1 MIPYT
6 YILTHLPS
14 GKQYYGVRTANKL
27 PPKDDLWNTYFSCG
41 VRVKQLIKTDG
52 KNSFSVKIDKTFVTA
67 EEAIK
72 YEKQYLES
80 LNLPNDHWLNL
91 NISGA
96 IVETPEVTERRRKAQ
111 TGKKHSSESRKKRSE
126 AMKKFWS
133 IESNKQ
139 KALGANNHWYGKTH
153 SDDTKHK
160 LSKLASS
167 RPRKPHSEETKQK
180 MSAPRSPYVLLCCS
194 HCGKEGR
201 GGNMTRYHFNNCK
214 KYQSDL

>member
-41 VRVKQLIKTDG
+41 VKVKQLIKTDG
-52 KNSFSVKIDKTFVTA
+52 KNSFAVKIDKTFATA

-80 LNLPNDHWLNL
+80 LNLPNDNWLNL

-96 IVETPEVTERRRKAQ
+96 IVETSEVTERRRKAQ
-111 TGKKHSSESRKKRSE
+111 TGKKHSAESCKKRSE

-139 KALGANNHWYGKTH
+139 KALGTNNHWYGKTH
-153 SDDTKHK
+153 SNETKNK
-160 LSKLASS
+160 LSILASL
-167 RPRKPHSEETKQK
+167 RPRQPHSEETKQK
-180 MSAPRSPYVLLCCS
+180 MSAPRAPYVLLCCPY
-194 HCGKEGR
+194 CGKEGR

-214 KYQSDL
+214 KR